1 MGRLS
6 LSPRDYEEVRT
17 FLNDTTPVHVDGLQF
32 VPQSA
37 GLALQVQY
45 RDERGQTHKKTLST
59 PENYHMAMVD
69 LAVMM
74 SEWLSH
80 GSTRASDIA
89 KVN

>member
-1 MGRLS
+1 MGGIAI
-6 LSPRDYEEVRT
+6 SPRDYEEVRS
-17 FLNDTTPVHVDGLQF
+17 FLNETTPVHVDGLQF
-32 VPQSA
+32 LPQATGMS
-37 GLALQVQY
+37 LKVQY
-45 RDERGQTHKKTLST
+45 RDERGQTHNKTLST
-59 PENYHMAMVD
+59 PENYRLAMVD

>member
-1 MGRLS
+1 MGGLT

-17 FLNDTTPVHVDGLQF
+17 FLNDTTPVHIDGFQY
-32 VPQSA
+32 VPQAS
-37 GLALQVQY
+37 GLALKVQY
-45 RDERGQTHKKTLST
+45 RDERGNTHKKTLST
-59 PENYHMAMVD
+59 PENYQLAMVD